1 MEKGP
6 PTIEEGRRRLDT
18 LFEDFITRG
27 ADPEFTALL
36 IFTYGVTETINYA
49 KTVED
54 GISKIDEILNS
65 EFGMEKEIIFTPEFT
80 PEKDPKQF
88 CQAYLTKDP
97 LFSRFVPKYAKTG
110 VVLSECRKTLTRE
123 KVVAVGFRR
132 FVRVFGYP

>member
-1 MEKGP
+1 MKILKMEKGP

-65 EFGMEKEIIFTPEFT
+65 EFGMEKEIIFTPKKKI
-80 PEKDPKQF
+80 PN
-88 CQAYLTKDP
+88 
-97 LFSRFVPKYAKTG
+97 S
-110 VVLSECRKTLTRE
+110 
-123 KVVAVGFRR
+123 
-132 FVRVFGYP
+132 FVRLF

>member
-1 MEKGP
+1 MKILKMEKGP
-6 PTIEEGRRRLDT
+6 PTIEEGQRRLDN

-65 EFGMEKEIIFTPEFT
+65 EFGMEKEIIFTPEFLT
-80 PEKDPKQF
+80 EEKDP
-88 CQAYLTKDP
+88 
-97 LFSRFVPKYAKTG
+97 
-110 VVLSECRKTLTRE
+110 E
-123 KVVAVGFRR
+123 
-132 FVRVFGYP
+132 

>member
-1 MEKGP
+1 MKLVQMEKGP
-6 PTIEEGRRRLDT
+6 PTIEEGQRRLDN

-80 PEKDPKQF
+80 PEKDPK
-88 CQAYLTKDP
+88 
-97 LFSRFVPKYAKTG
+97 
-110 VVLSECRKTLTRE
+110 
-123 KVVAVGFRR
+123 
-132 FVRVFGYP
+132 